1 MGDEHF
7 GTLEDPLY
15 LEAIAYAPHWCTIDY
30 SKSGIR
36 PSEASPPAPPP
47 SSSSSSAA
55 AAAAAAEP
63 HVAPSSSS
71 QAVLSQPSPLEAS
84 SELLSERK
92 ETLVA
97 TPLVTPLIA
106 EIGSNDGATPAK
118 AAKAAKDDED
128 VAPVATNAAPIPPA
142 PTSSS
147 APAEGDGESA
157 LLAPLIWSPAESDAM
172 QRLQNREFL
181 MDENEFGAAFATIV
195 SEVGAVRRFRLKC
208 PSLFVCLCTL
218 SC

>member
-1 MGDEHF
+1 
-7 GTLEDPLY
+7 
-15 LEAIAYAPHWCTIDY
+15 
-30 SKSGIR
+30 
-36 PSEASPPAPPP
+36 
-47 SSSSSSAA
+47 
-55 AAAAAAEP
+55 
-63 HVAPSSSS
+63 
-71 QAVLSQPSPLEAS
+71 
-84 SELLSERK
+84 LSERK

-128 VAPVATNAAPIPPA
+128 VAPVATTAAPIPPA

-195 SEVGAVRRFRLKC
+195 SEVGAVRRFR
-208 PSLFVCLCTL
+208 
-218 SC
+218 